1 MSGNEKPGAEK
12 SCEADASERRT
23 PSATDLRGDD
33 DDDDDDDDNDND
45 AAAAAMPDES
55 LSIRLGLVEQHHIS
69 SHVLPRFFGFGFEK
83 SFPTSSAASRF
94 FSVPAEDNFFS
105 PDAITNEMLGMRGI
119 ACHRLACVAS
129 FFRIRLIGTTFDY
142 FSQRADELPL

>member
-1 MSGNEKPGAEK
+1 
-12 SCEADASERRT
+12 
-23 PSATDLRGDD
+23 
-33 DDDDDDDDNDND
+33 
-45 AAAAAMPDES
+45 MPDES
-55 LSIRLGLVEQHHIS
+55 LSIRLGLVEQHRIS

-105 PDAITNEMLGMRGI
+105 PDAITNEMLGIRGI

-129 FFRIRLIGTTFDY
+129 LAIVWHAWHCLPSFGIVWQAWHRFFVFVCSAPRSTIFLKGLMSFPFDATVC
-142 FSQRADELPL
+142 FQQSLVCK